1 MNHTTE
7 MKLVGIAVP
16 TLAAMRSAILQSQ
29 DPELAVNALRE
40 AGYAGGE
47 EVYDAFEQWLA
58 ETGQTSGSGDLALK
72 DFGDRIEE
80 FFRSAG
86 WGEMTFSH
94 DESKGVAMVDID
106 GCWEM
111 SGSTEGDGCHVTT
124 GMLAAFFGRVAGY
137 PISVME
143 TECSEGGR
151 CKFLLGNDE
160 VMQSRWEALS

>member
-1 MNHTTE
+1 MTE
-7 MKLVGIAVP
+7 TMTMKLVGVALP
-16 TLAAMRSAILQSQ
+16 TLTAMRSAIVESQ
-29 DPELAVNALRE
+29 DPESAVNALRE

-47 EVYDAFEQWLA
+47 GVYDAFEQWLA
-58 ETGQTSGSGDLALK
+58 ETGQTSGSGDMELK
-72 DFGDRIEE
+72 EFGDRIEE
-80 FFRSAG
+80 FFRNSG

-94 DESKGVAMVDID
+94 DESEGIAMVDID

-111 SGSTEGDGCHVTT
+111 AGSSGGDGCHVTT

-151 CKFLLGNDE
+151 CKFVFGNDE